1 MALLAHFK
9 CYLFSIETRIVFFLI
24 LMVFFKHGS
33 ALTTSRI
40 VSIRSVLIE
49 LLYLVLYRLSGI
61 RFDEACMRRSH
72 SRAVTPNTF
81 MSLLLIIHVVA
92 EDFLALEINL
102 EHSWEEGSPWC
113 NLVVFVREII
123 PLLPLVDEDAQIW

>member
-33 ALTTSRI
+33 ARATNGI

-61 RFDEACMRRSH
+61 RFDEACMRGSH
-72 SRAVTPNTF
+72 SRAATPNPF

-92 EDFLALEINL
+92 EDFLALKINL

-113 NLVVFVREII
+113 NLVVFV
-123 PLLPLVDEDAQIW
+123 